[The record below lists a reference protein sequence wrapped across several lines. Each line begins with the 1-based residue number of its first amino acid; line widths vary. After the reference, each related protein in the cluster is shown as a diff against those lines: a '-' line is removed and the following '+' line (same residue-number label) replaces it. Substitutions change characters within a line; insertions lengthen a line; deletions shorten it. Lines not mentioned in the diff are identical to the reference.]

1 MPTVRGFGNLVT
13 YTGVEI
19 AHNAAQVFLIFDD
32 EDGLLRHAASL
43 RRRREPELHLKSC
56 ALAQWFNSEA
66 PAVRRDVGAPSD
78 GDDLIGDGKAETGS
92 ALDLGIGAVDLME
105 LLECALELV
114 KRYSRTGVSNTD
126 GKLTNEGSRGDA
138 HLASVGELDGVAYEI
153 ERHLCEALLV
163 KVPSSLPRPGVQ
175 KTLRHRLPHLG
186 GNATGLHI

>member
-1 MPTVRGFGNLVT
+1 MRIHDPRMP
-13 YTGVEI
+13 
-19 AHNAAQVFLIFDD
+19 AHPWD
-32 EDGLLRHAASL
+32 EGGLLRHAAPL

-92 ALDLGIGAVDLME
+92 ALDHGIGAVDLME
-105 LLECALELV
+105 LLEYALELV

-138 HLASVGELDGVAYEI
+138 HLASVGLMALPTR
-153 ERHLCEALLV
+153 ERHQCEALLV

-175 KTLRHRLPHLG
+175 KTLRHRLPHLS